1 MPHEIDFTT
10 QAQGSA
16 MFAYEPAWHGHGT
29 VVQEA
34 QTSADALRIAGLDWD
49 VQLTDLAADFGEQAG
64 SERYKPVTTH
74 RATFRSD
81 TGATLGAVGMRYQPL
96 QNREAFAWMDE
107 VVGESLAIWHTCG
120 SLREGRKVWM
130 LAKLPGNLEVT
141 DRDVLDK
148 YVLITNSHD
157 GTGAVRLFPTSV
169 RVVCANTLRLAI
181 DMNDRNRS
189 ESGLPLGL
197 KLFHRAGSLAKRVQK
212 AKEMLGVINDTHSEF
227 AQAARAMLAKPLNT
241 QGVGDY
247 FGGLVDGRSDRTR
260 GKVLTQLWDRF
271 ALPTNSDGFGANVW
285 TAYNAASEWADHEL
299 RVKGSGEIRAERKF
313 ASCLF
318 GSSHSFKERAWAAAC
333 DLVTVA

>member
-10 QAQGSA
+10 MAQGSA

-29 VVQEA
+29 VVSESQRSE
-34 QTSADALRIAGLDWD
+34 DALRIAGLDWT
-49 VQLTDLAADFGEQAG
+49 VQLTDLAADFGPEAEG
-64 SERYKPVTTH
+64 GRYKPVTTH

-120 SLREGRKVWM
+120 SLKGGRKVWM
-130 LAKLPGNLEVT
+130 LAKLPGTLEVC
-141 DRDVLDK
+141 DRDVLEK
-148 YVLITNSHD
+148 YVLVTNSHD

-181 DMNDRNRS
+181 SEQDRNTTDT
-189 ESGLPLGL
+189 GLPLGL
-197 KLFHRAGSLAKRVQK
+197 KLFHRAGSLSNRVQK
-212 AKEMLGVINDTHSEF
+212 AKELLGVINDSHDDF
-227 AQAARAMLAKPLNT
+227 AQAARAMLSKPLNT
-241 QGVGDY
+241 QQVSDY
-247 FGGLVDGRSDRTR
+247 FGDLTGSRSDRTR

-271 ALPTNSDGFGANVW
+271 ALPTNEGGYKSNVW

-318 GSSHSFKERAWAAAC
+318 GSSHSFKQRAWAAAC